1 MSRIRPPSSGVSTSK
16 SQADSIQFVCSTHQV
31 ISSYS
36 KPYSRSGVPAA
47 ASVVVPPAVGAYAS
61 PSTYISS
68 SYVSDLERFSAMDL
82 PHHRQIYQPHHPR
95 NRSISPPSADS
106 VPGLTDAHSVS
117 SRSSSASPSMSRGTP
132 AWSVSS
138 CNDDG
143 YVPAIR
149 SDSSSP
155 GEYLYRLRPTMSNYP
170 ISYGSGD
177 EKPTKKVKTVGGGII
192 SRFLNS
198 ATSAGMYRNKA

>member
-1 MSRIRPPSSGVSTSK
+1 M
-16 SQADSIQFVCSTHQV
+16 FV
-31 ISSYS
+31 SSYS
-36 KPYSRSGVPAA
+36 NPYSRSGVPVS
-47 ASVVVPPAVGAYAS
+47 ASVTVPPAVVAYPS
-61 PSTYISS
+61 PSTYTSS
-68 SYVSDLERFSAMDL
+68 SYISDLERFSAMEL
-82 PHHRQIYQPHHPR
+82 PAHRQICQPHPPR

-138 CNDDG
+138 YTDDG
-143 YVPAIR
+143 YVPSIR
-149 SDSSSP
+149 EDSSSP
-155 GEYLYRLRPTMSNYP
+155 GEYLHRLRPTMSNHQ

-177 EKPTKKVKTVGGGII
+177 EKPAKKVKTMGGGII